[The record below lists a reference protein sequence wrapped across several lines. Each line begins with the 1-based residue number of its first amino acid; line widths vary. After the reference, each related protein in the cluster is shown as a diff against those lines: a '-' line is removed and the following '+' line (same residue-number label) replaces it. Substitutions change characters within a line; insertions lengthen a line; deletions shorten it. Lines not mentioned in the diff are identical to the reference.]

1 MRKKDKLTSYKG
13 GRAVSDPAQGEFKA
27 SSKGHS
33 QSEEEGDGW
42 EMDLVVKMTKQ
53 KGLVL

>member
-1 MRKKDKLTSYKG
+1 M
-13 GRAVSDPAQGEFKA
+13 SDPAQGEFKA